1 MVFAVKTAQFEG
13 PLNVLL
19 DMIESDDLD
28 ISEVSL
34 AQVTDGYIRYIE
46 GHPEIPPE
54 ELTDFLVVASRLLLI
69 KSKILL
75 PFLHVSGEEE
85 EQELESQ
92 LKIFRQYLDASKVV
106 EKMIGRRRFLYV
118 HEKLPKVD
126 IGFSPPRKFSADQ
139 MEVLMCSVLRRLE
152 PIVRIPRRK
161 IFEKNVS
168 IHDKI
173 SQIRSFI
180 EKASSVSFRNIITA
194 AESRT
199 EMVVSFLA
207 LLELIKQRSVAVSQT
222 GQFDDITITRLDN
235 VPA

>member
-1 MVFAVKTAQFEG
+1 MAFAVKTTQFEG

-19 DMIESDDLD
+19 DLIESDDLD
-28 ISEVSL
+28 ISEMSL
-34 AQVTDGYIRYIE
+34 ANVTDSYIKYIE

-75 PFLHVSGEEE
+75 PFLHVGGEEE

-139 MEVLMCSVLRRLE
+139 MEVLMRGVLRRLE

-173 SQIRSFI
+173 SHIRSFI
-180 EKASSVSFRNIITA
+180 EKASSVSFRNILTT

-199 EMVVSFLA
+199 EIVVSFLA
-207 LLELIKQRSVAVSQT
+207 LLELIKQRSVTVSQS